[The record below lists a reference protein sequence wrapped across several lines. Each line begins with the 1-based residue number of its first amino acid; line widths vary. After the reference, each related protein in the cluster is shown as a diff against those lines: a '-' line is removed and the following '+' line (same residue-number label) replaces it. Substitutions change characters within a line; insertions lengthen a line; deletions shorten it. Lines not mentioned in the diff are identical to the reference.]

1 MLRALAWLGRQGP
14 RAIAAVVLI
23 GVAAPPLGALLRPFV
38 AESIFALL
46 CLAFLR
52 LDGSA
57 LGRQLRRPG
66 ALLAASLWTM
76 VAVPLLFGAACLALG
91 VHWRAPELHMALM
104 LQAVASPMMAAPA
117 FAAAMGLDATLVL
130 VALVASSMLTPL
142 TAPFFAAAFV
152 GPALTVSPAALGLR
166 LFLILAGAAAA
177 AAALRRFV
185 GAEALRRRKAELDG
199 LNVLLVFVFVSGLM
213 KDVAANALLQPL
225 LTLGLAALAF
235 LVSLT
240 VLGLTIVALR
250 WAGMERAFALGMMAS
265 QRNIGL
271 MLAGTA
277 GALPDLVWLYFSLCQ
292 IPIYLAPQLL
302 QPLARRLRRP
312 E

>member
-1 MLRALAWLGRQGP
+1 MFRALAWLGGQGP

-23 GVAAPPLGALLRPFV
+23 GVATPPIGALLRPFV

-46 CLAFLR
+46 CVAFLR
-52 LDGSA
+52 LDGAA
-57 LGRQLRRPG
+57 LGRQLKRPG

-76 VAVPLLFGAACLALG
+76 VCVPVLFGAACLALG
-91 VHWRAPELHMALM
+91 LNWRAPELHMALM

-130 VALVASSMLTPL
+130 VALVASSTLTPL
-142 TAPFFAAAFV
+142 TAPLFAAAFV
-152 GPALTVSPAALGLR
+152 GPALTVSPVALGLR

-177 AAALRRFV
+177 AAVLRRFV
-185 GAEALRRRKAELDG
+185 GMEALRRRKAELDG

-225 LTLGLAALAF
+225 LALALAALAF
-235 LVSLT
+235 LVSFA
-240 VLGLTIVALR
+240 VLGLTVLALR
-250 WAGMERAFALGMMAS
+250 WAGIERAFALGMMAS

-292 IPIYLAPQLL
+292 VPIYLAPQLL
-302 QPLARRLRRP
+302 QPLARRLRPP

>member
-1 MLRALAWLGRQGP
+1 MLGALAWLGRQGP
-14 RAIAAVVLI
+14 RAIAAVVLV
-23 GVAAPPLGALLRPFV
+23 GVATPPLGALLRPFV

-46 CLAFLR
+46 CVAFLR
-52 LDGSA
+52 VDRA
-57 LGRQLRRPG
+57 EFAQQLRRPG
-66 ALLAASLWTM
+66 AVLAASAWTM
-76 VAVPLLFGAACLALG
+76 AAVPILFGAICLAFDLQA
-91 VHWRAPELHMALM
+91 RAPELHMALM

-130 VALVASSMLTPL
+130 VALVASSTLTPL
-142 TAPFFAAAFV
+142 TAPLFAAAFV

-166 LFLILAGAAAA
+166 LFLILAGAAAV

-185 GAEALRRRKAELDG
+185 GEEGIRRRKAELDG

-213 KDVAANALLQPL
+213 KDVAANALLQPS

-235 LVSLT
+235 LVSFA
-240 VLGLTIVALR
+240 VLGLTVVALHR
-250 WAGMERAFALGMMAS
+250 AGMERAFALGMMAS

-302 QPLARRLRRP
+302 QPLARRLRPP